1 MLKLE
6 KWNFLGNDFL
16 ISHTLPSREEIIL
29 LSNRNF
35 GLGCDQFIY
44 IQGKKVRFFN
54 SDGSESGM
62 CGNGLKCVAQLIF
75 YQTKEK
81 EFELETLNAKIKVKM
96 EGKTPNLCLVM
107 PLNLCL
113 AVIPFELEWPE
124 EFSLIQSYFVD
135 LGNPHLVFI
144 LNKTKEDFL
153 SSSKITSLINKI
165 GSELQGHFTKTNGI
179 NVSFVIPANH
189 TTLEVRTYER
199 GVGETLSCGSGSCAS
214 FLASVEENL
223 VSREA
228 VKIFNKGSREF
239 FLKDSKKI
247 LEIEKNYHL
256 TSLDEKN
263 ALWLKG
269 EGVKIAE
276 IILN

>member
-16 ISHTLPSREEIIL
+16 ISRTLPTKEEIIL

-35 GLGCDQFIY
+35 GLGCDQFIHV
-44 IQGKKVRFFN
+44 QGKKVRFFN

-62 CGNGLKCVAQLIF
+62 CGNGLKCVAQIIF
-75 YQTKEK
+75 SQTKEE
-81 EFELETLNAKIKVKM
+81 EFELETLSTKIKVKM
-96 EGKTPNLCLVM
+96 EGKTPSLCLGR
-107 PLNLCL
+107 PLKLCL
-113 AVIPFELEWPE
+113 AIVHSALDWPE
-124 EFSLIQSYFVD
+124 EFSIIQSYFVD

-144 LNKTKEDFL
+144 LKKTEEDFL
-153 SSSKITSLINKI
+153 SSKKITSLINKI
-165 GSELQGHFTKTNGI
+165 GSELQGHFSETSGI
-179 NVSFVIPANH
+179 NVSFAIPQNQ

-276 IILN
+276 IIFN